1 MIVDKNHF
9 NAHDYYM
16 NRAIEDLQREVNQ
29 LKIVPYR
36 KRADP
41 FAKEDQEEEMKVN
54 KNASQRVKGMK
65 QNKRNNM
72 HNQIDEENTDDES
85 DQDS

>member
-9 NAHDYYM
+9 NAHDYNM

-29 LKIVPYR
+29 LKVVPYR
-36 KRADP
+36 KKTDP
-41 FAKEDQEEEMKVN
+41 FAKSDEDEEMKVN
-54 KNASQRVKGMK
+54 KNASQRIKGMK
-65 QNKRNNM
+65 QNKRNAM

-85 DQDS
+85 DQER